1 MRGGDLPQSDK
12 SSHLRVS
19 ADKEIVTLTKPGS
32 QLKQGANINN
42 INDVF
47 IPLQSKVNPFP
58 SIYTLQYRMLTR
70 KTSYCVIWYFGRCF
84 SKQEIDMFVVIQ
96 CHL

>member
-1 MRGGDLPQSDK
+1 MRGGDQPQSDK

-58 SIYTLQYRMLTR
+58 SIYTLQYLT
-70 KTSYCVIWYFGRCF
+70 TWMNANPENELLCNLVFWALFW
-84 SKQEIDMFVVIQ
+84 
-96 CHL
+96 